1 MRTILA
7 LIAGLFLCANAGAQG
22 IPSDASG
29 VYLGNDRVCRIVL
42 SRYQTHWINVDLR
55 CLTFAGA
62 ATVVNA
68 TRYSPGACFG
78 DGAIQI
84 DGQTG
89 AGFLSLRSYASG
101 SLAVVIDPNSVNAS
115 NGVGYND
122 TWTRVGAIQSP
133 APYTCGSAPGQPA
146 VTHIPRLCR
155 QFGLYCGG

>member
-1 MRTILA
+1 MRTLFA
-7 LIAGLFLCANAGAQG
+7 LIAGLFLCASAGAQG

-55 CLTFAGA
+55 CITFAGA

-68 TRYSPGACFG
+68 TRYSPGACLS

-89 AGFLSLRSYASG
+89 GGFLSLRSYANG
-101 SLAVVIDPNSVNAS
+101 SLSVVIDPSSVNAS
-115 NGVGYND
+115 NGVGYSD
-122 TWTRVGAIQSP
+122 TWTRVGTIQSP
-133 APYTCGSAPGQPA
+133 SPYTCGNAAPVRPQ
-146 VTHIPRLCR
+146 LCGE
-155 QFGLYCGG
+155 FGWFCGG

>member
-1 MRTILA
+1 MRTLFA

-29 VYLGNDRVCRIVL
+29 VYLGNDRACRIVL

-55 CLTFAGA
+55 CITFAGA

-68 TRYSPGACFG
+68 TRYSPGACLS

-89 AGFLSLRSYASG
+89 GGFVSLRSYANGALS
-101 SLAVVIDPNSVNAS
+101 VVIDPSSVNAS
-115 NGVGYND
+115 NGVGHQDN
-122 TWTRVGAIQSP
+122 WTRVGTIQSQS
-133 APYTCGSAPGQPA
+133 PYTCGSPPPTRPQ
-146 VTHIPRLCR
+146 LCGE
-155 QFGLYCGG
+155 FGWFCG